1 MNEAE
6 LMKFLTD
13 HGEHIQMTP
22 DPECSP
28 FWAIDGPS
36 LKALFTGKQL
46 VDAGAVVLS
55 VEDAAGLFD
64 AMTAADKD
72 YWTQYMFD
80 ARDNLLAAIEQARG
94 KNGQG

>member
-36 LKALFTGKQL
+36 LKSLFAGKKL
-46 VDAGAVVLS
+46 VDAGVVVLS
-55 VEDAAGLFD
+55 LADATYILD
-64 AMTAADKD
+64 ALTNP
-72 YWTQYMFD
+72 QSQ
-80 ARDNLLAAIEQARG
+80 RLINLAIEQARG
-94 KNGQG
+94 KV